1 MSAIHTLAPSPATP
15 RPGSGRTSAR
25 RAAMAGLLGLAL
37 ATSACGARF
46 SRATASQALNAGG
59 GASGASGSGLA
70 AGSASGSSAGASS
83 GAGGATGSG
92 SSAAGGASGASGSS
106 SGAAAAGATG
116 SAGGTG
122 GAAGGTSAPGGGGKS
137 TASSAGLGTCTGGST
152 TGISGKTVNIAYIIP
167 RTGAAPVPPQ
177 TPQELQAYWNYLN
190 SKGGVDGYTVQS
202 TVLDTQS
209 TTSGAQ
215 AATDQAASQDFAAT
229 ALDRIFLDQKIDQV
243 AQADGIPTLV
253 TQDAPGYPLASD
265 NWIFDIGVDQGAQ
278 GKTIADY
285 FADVMKVHN
294 VGVVFENDPT
304 LAAGVNSFKAEAKAK
319 GLNVV
324 NDDQIDGT
332 SSNQTG
338 EAQTLALKKAQAVWL
353 YVAPNNA
360 IAIVNESGADGFS
373 TKWFASAISWA
384 FNLTLAAQTGGNY
397 FANAQ
402 GFSLWPALNDP
413 RAKATLEAH
422 PPSNGATTA
431 NDIGVAGWGYGQI
444 VSNAIAKAI
453 SEYKVLTRNSFRCA
467 MQQLNLT
474 AATSPTDG
482 GPMDWAPVAFAPGVR
497 DGVNEVITYKVDTNA
512 VASLD
517 EWGSLLDYAKGF

>member
-1 MSAIHTLAPSPATP
+1 MDSPAQ
-15 RPGSGRTSAR
+15 PGTTGRLLSGRLPAR
-25 RAAMAGLLGLAL
+25 RAALAGLLGLAL

-46 SRATASQALNAGG
+46 SESTASQALNAGG
-59 GASGASGSGLA
+59 GAASGSGLS
-70 AGSASGSSAGASS
+70 AGSASGSSTGASS
-83 GAGGATGSG
+83 G
-92 SSAAGGASGASGSS
+92 
-106 SGAAAAGATG
+106 SGAAAGSGAAGAAGSSAGAASGSTGAAAGSTGPAGGGSTGGTTAGAT
-116 SAGGTG
+116 
-122 GAAGGTSAPGGGGKS
+122 APGGTT

-152 TGISGKTVNIAYIIP
+152 TGISGKTINLAYIIP

-190 SKGGVDGYTVQS
+190 SKGGVDGYTVQTS
-202 TVLDTQS
+202 VLDTQS

-243 AQADGIPTLV
+243 AQADAIPTLL

-285 FADVMKVHN
+285 FADVMKVHT

-304 LAAGVNSFKAEAKAK
+304 LTAGVNAFKAEAKAK
-319 GLNVV
+319 GLSVV
-324 NDDQIDGT
+324 DDDQIDGT

-338 EAQTLALKKAQAVWL
+338 EAQTLANKKAQAVWL

-360 IAIVNESGADGFS
+360 IAIVNEAGTDGFS

-444 VSNAIAKAI
+444 ISNAIAQAI
-453 SEYKVLTRNSFRCA
+453 AKYKVLTRNSFRCA

-474 AATSPTDG
+474 GATSPTDG

-497 DGVNEVITYKVDTNA
+497 DGVNEVITYKVDTNP

>member
-1 MSAIHTLAPSPATP
+1 A
-15 RPGSGRTSAR
+15 
-25 RAAMAGLLGLAL
+25 
-37 ATSACGARF
+37 
-46 SRATASQALNAGG
+46 
-59 GASGASGSGLA
+59 A
-70 AGSASGSSAGASS
+70 AGSGNAAGGATASGSSALAGGSTGSVGSSAGPSGSS
-83 GAGGATGSG
+83 GGGATP
-92 SSAAGGASGASGSS
+92 
-106 SGAAAAGATG
+106 
-116 SAGGTG
+116 
-122 GAAGGTSAPGGGGKS
+122 AGGTSPAGGGGIS
-137 TASSAGLGTCTGGST
+137 AASSPGLGTCTGGST
-152 TGISGKTVNIAYIIP
+152 TGISGKTINIAYIIP
-167 RTGAAPVPPQ
+167 VTGAAPVPPQ

-202 TVLDTQS
+202 HVLDTQS

-229 ALDRIFLDQKIDQV
+229 ALDRIFLEQKIDQV
-243 AQADGIPTLV
+243 AQTDAIPTLL

-265 NWIFDIGVDQGAQ
+265 NWIFDIGVDQATQ

-304 LAAGVNSFKAEAKAK
+304 LTAGVNAFKAEAKAK

-324 NDDQIDGT
+324 ADDQIDGT

-338 EAQTLALKKAQAVWL
+338 EAQTLALKRPQAVWL

-360 IAIVNESGADGFS
+360 IAIVNEAGTDGFS

-422 PPSNGATTA
+422 PPSNGSTTA

-444 VSNAIAKAI
+444 ISNAITQAI
-453 SEYKVLTRNSFRCA
+453 TKYGKLTRNSFRCA

-474 AATSPTDG
+474 GATSPTDG

-497 DGVNEVITYKVDTNA
+497 DGVNEVITYKVDTNP

-517 EWGSLLDYAKGF
+517 QWGSLLNYTKGF

>member
-1 MSAIHTLAPSPATP
+1 MNRLDTAGSTGLWRRRTLIGA
-15 RPGSGRTSAR
+15 
-25 RAAMAGLLGLAL
+25 LLAVAL
-37 ATSACGARF
+37 GVSACGARF
-46 SRATASQALNAGG
+46 SEATAAKSLSAGG
-59 GASGASGSGLA
+59 G
-70 AGSASGSSAGASS
+70 GSAL
-83 GAGGATGSG
+83 GAGT
-92 SSAAGGASGASGSS
+92 ASSGSS
-106 SGAAAAGATG
+106 SGSSSAGAGGSTGVTTATGSSGSVIDSGTGAVAGGGTGPGAAAGGSTPGATTA
-116 SAGGTG
+116 AGGTG
-122 GAAGGTSAPGGGGKS
+122 PAGGGTTAPG
-137 TASSAGLGTCTGGST
+137 LGVCKGGST
-152 TGISGKTVNIAYIIP
+152 VGISGKTVNIAYVIP

-190 SKGGVDGYTVQS
+190 SKGGVHGYTVQS

-209 TTSGAQ
+209 TTSGAK

-243 AQADGIPTLV
+243 AQADGLPTLL
-253 TQDAPGYPLASD
+253 TQDAPRYPLSSD

-285 FADVMKVHN
+285 FADVMKVHT

-304 LAAGVNSFKAEAKAK
+304 LTAGVNSFKTEAKAK
-319 GLNVV
+319 GLSVV
-324 NDDQIDGT
+324 DADQIDGT

-338 EAQTLALKKAQAVWL
+338 EAQTLASHKPQAAWL

-360 IAIVNESGADGFS
+360 IAIVNEAGADGFS

-397 FANAQ
+397 FTNAQ

-413 RAKATLEAH
+413 RAQQTLEAH
-422 PPSNGATTA
+422 PPSNGTTTA

-444 VSNAIAKAI
+444 ISNAISQAI
-453 SEYKVLTRNSFRCA
+453 TKYGSLTRNSFRCA
-467 MQQLNLT
+467 MQELSLT
-474 AATSPTDG
+474 GPTSPTDAT
-482 GPMDWAPVAFAPGVR
+482 PMDWAPVVFAPGVR
-497 DGVNEVITYKVDTNA
+497 DGVNEVIGYKVNANA

-517 EWGSLLDYAKGF
+517 QWGANVNYTKGF

>member
-1 MSAIHTLAPSPATP
+1 MSPMDRPALP
-15 RPGSGRTSAR
+15 RTKGRLFSGQRPAR
-25 RAAMAGLLGLAL
+25 RGAMAGLLGLAL

-46 SRATASQALNAGG
+46 SESTASQAINAGG
-59 GASGASGSGLA
+59 GTGTGAS
-70 AGSASGSSAGASS
+70 AGSAGAS
-83 GAGGATGSG
+83 GATGGTAGTGASAGSG
-92 SSAAGGASGASGSS
+92 SSAAVGAASGSS
-106 SGAAAAGATG
+106 GASAGSTGAGATG
-116 SAGGTG
+116 SAGGAAGSTG
-122 GAAGGTSAPGGGGKS
+122 GKPATGGTS
-137 TASSAGLGTCTGGST
+137 TASSGSLGTCTGGST

>member
-1 MSAIHTLAPSPATP
+1 MSPMDTPALP
-15 RPGSGRTSAR
+15 RTTRRLRSSRSSAR
-25 RAAMAGLLGLAL
+25 RAAVAGLLGLAL

-46 SRATASQALNAGG
+46 SESTASQAINAGG
-59 GASGASGSGLA
+59 GTAPGAAAGSAGSSGATAGTVGASAGAGSSAAAGAASGSSGASAGGAASGATGPAAGTGGSTGGQPASGSG
-70 AGSASGSSAGASS
+70 
-83 GAGGATGSG
+83 
-92 SSAAGGASGASGSS
+92 
-106 SGAAAAGATG
+106 
-116 SAGGTG
+116 GT
-122 GAAGGTSAPGGGGKS
+122 S
-137 TASSAGLGTCTGGST
+137 TASTGGLGTCTGGST
-152 TGISGKTVNIAYIIP
+152 TGISGKTVNIGYIIP

-190 SKGGVDGYTVQS
+190 SKGGVDGYTVQTS
-202 TVLDTQS
+202 VLDTQS

-215 AATDQAASQDFAAT
+215 AATDQAASQDFAST

-243 AQADGIPTLV
+243 AQADGMPTLL
-253 TQDAPGYPLASD
+253 TQDAPGYPLNSD
-265 NWIFDIGVDQGAQ
+265 NWIFDIGVDQAAQ

-304 LAAGVNSFKAEAKAK
+304 LAPGVNAFKAEAKAK
-319 GLNVV
+319 SLSVV

-360 IAIVNESGADGFS
+360 IAIVNESGTDGFT

-444 VSNAIAKAI
+444 ISNAIAKAI
-453 SEYKVLTRNSFRCA
+453 SQYKVLTRNSFRCA

-474 AATSPTDG
+474 TATSPTDG
-482 GPMDWAPVAFAPGVR
+482 TPVDWAPVAFAPGVR
-497 DGVNEVITYKVDTNA
+497 DGVNQVITYKVDANP

-517 EWGSLLDYAKGF
+517 QWGSLLNYAKGF

>member
-1 MSAIHTLAPSPATP
+1 MSRMDSQS
-15 RPGSGRTSAR
+15 SGRGPAR

-46 SRATASQALNAGG
+46 SEATASRALNAGG
-59 GASGASGSGLA
+59 GVASGASGSGLS
-70 AGSASGSSAGASS
+70 AGSASGSSTGAPS
-83 GAGGATGSG
+83 G
-92 SSAAGGASGASGSS
+92 
-106 SGAAAAGATG
+106 SGAAAGSTGASAVGGSSTAAGTGTGSASSGGAAAGSTG
-116 SAGGTG
+116 SAGGATTG
-122 GAAGGTSAPGGGGKS
+122 GTTAPGGTS
-137 TASSAGLGTCTGGST
+137 TASTGSLGTCTGGST
-152 TGISGKTVNIAYIIP
+152 AGISGKTVNIGYIIP

-190 SKGGVDGYTVQS
+190 SKGGVDGYTVQTS
-202 TVLDTQS
+202 VLDTQS

-243 AQADGIPTLV
+243 AQADGMPTLL
-253 TQDAPGYPLASD
+253 TQDAPGYPLNSD

-304 LAAGVNSFKAEAKAK
+304 LTAGVNAFKAEAKAK

-324 NDDQIDGT
+324 DDDQIDGT

-360 IAIVNESGADGFS
+360 IAIVNESGTDGFS

-444 VSNAIAKAI
+444 ISNAIAKAI
-453 SEYKVLTRNSFRCA
+453 SQYKVLTRNSFRCA

-474 AATSPTDG
+474 TATSPTDG
-482 GPMDWAPVAFAPGVR
+482 TPVDWAPVVFGPGVR
-497 DGVNEVITYKVDTNA
+497 DGVNQVITYKVDANS

-517 EWGSLLDYAKGF
+517 QWGSLVNYAKGF